1 MICTCDKCFY
11 TFYSDSLPLTCPD
24 CGSQSVREATL
35 EEKDWFHDLELEK
48 SSSSAACASVRQDS
62 AF

>member
-35 EEKDWFHDLELEK
+35 EEKDWFHDLEMEK
-48 SSSSAACASVRQDS
+48 KHNPLLLDKTDFKAS
-62 AF
+62 